1 MALLNLLRISVG
13 LFLVLSTASA
23 FSLGE
28 LFNRT
33 VFYMPDPNEDGKVI
47 PAYLGPIVE
56 AAWRPNVSDVAF
68 YLLTKYGLL

>member
-1 MALLNLLRISVG
+1 MAVPNFVGVSIGLL
-13 LFLVLSTASA
+13 LVLLTASA

-33 VFYMPDPNEDGKVI
+33 VFYLPDPNEEGKAI

-56 AAWRPNVSDVAF
+56 AAWSPNVSDVAF
-68 YLLTKYGLL
+68 YLLTKYGSL